1 MRRFSDRG
9 GTGGRLRLARPSRA
23 NGRSRCAGLPVEST
37 GGAEEPAGAGGLPI
51 RLGDGVALLLEGG
64 AQFGPAC
71 LFGGPQVWV
80 LAPVAAGRVSVEA
93 GALPGGVAGGLALGS
108 LPGARSI
115 MVWNRFSF
123 NQFRIVRSVTPQ
135 ASATAAWVMPAPSMP
150 AASRWRSR
158 RRRRL
163 FGQWPQAQSRT
174 YYRSL

>member
-1 MRRFSDRG
+1 VRRFSDRG

-80 LAPVAAGRVSVEA
+80 LAPVAAGRVPVEA
-93 GALPGGVAGGLALGS
+93 GALLGGVAGGLALGS
-108 LPGARSI
+108 LPDALDHGLESLQLQPVSDRAIRD
-115 MVWNRFSF
+115 
-123 NQFRIVRSVTPQ
+123 T
-135 ASATAAWVMPAPSMP
+135 AGSATAAWVMPAPSMP